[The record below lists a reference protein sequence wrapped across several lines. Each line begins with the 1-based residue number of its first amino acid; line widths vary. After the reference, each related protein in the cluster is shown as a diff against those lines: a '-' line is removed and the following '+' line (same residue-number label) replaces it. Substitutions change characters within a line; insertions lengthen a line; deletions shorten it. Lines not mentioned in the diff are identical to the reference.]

1 MPQGNRDLMM
11 KIIYLSWLDILIF
24 SVPFTSRPASWD
36 SPLAER
42 NEEQQPDSIL

>member
-24 SVPFTSRPASWD
+24 LFPSLPDQPPGTRP
-36 SPLAER
+36 
-42 NEEQQPDSIL
+42 